1 MVGQASSAQS
11 KSPSGHGPSGPP
23 PFSTALAYWFR
34 LGLISFG
41 GPAGQISIMQTDLVE
56 RRGWIAQGPFLSG
69 LNFAMLLPGPEAQ
82 QLATYI
88 GWRLHGLKGA
98 LAAGI
103 LFVAPGAVVLGVLAW
118 LAAAHGETPVVAA
131 LFDGFRPVVV
141 AIIACALWRLSR
153 RSLKSAAAWA
163 LAVAAFAAL
172 AIFQVPFPLVVGAA
186 LLAGALSARAF
197 PGLFTFGHGG
207 GEEPH
212 ADFVGTGGGGLRRV
226 AGLVLIFAVL
236 WAAPVALVVAALGV
250 NPWAGI
256 AELFTKAAFVTF
268 GGAYAVLPYVAAE
281 AVEHYRWLSSDD
293 MINGLALAETTPGPL
308 ILVTQWIGWFA
319 GYNHAGALSPVLA
332 GVIGA
337 ALTTYVTFLPCFLFI
352 LAGAPY
358 VDRVARNTHAA
369 AALGAV
375 TAAVVGVIASL
386 GVYIGRASL
395 FPEAARGDWSPD
407 PFAVAAALAATSVLL
422 FTRIGI
428 PWIVLAGGA
437 AGIAARMTGLTG

>member
-1 MVGQASSAQS
+1 
-11 KSPSGHGPSGPP
+11 
-23 PFSTALAYWFR
+23 
-34 LGLISFG
+34 
-41 GPAGQISIMQTDLVE
+41 MQTDLVE
-56 RRGWIAQGPFLSG
+56 RRRWIAQGPFLSG

-103 LFVAPGAVVLGVLAW
+103 LFVAPGAVLLGVLAW
-118 LAAAHGETPVVAA
+118 LAAAHGETPVVVA

-141 AIIACALWRLSR
+141 AIIACALWRLAR

-172 AIFQVPFPLVVGAA
+172 AILQVPFPLVIGAA
-186 LLAGALSARAF
+186 LLTGALTARMF
-197 PGLFTFGHGG
+197 PGLFTFGHGS
-207 GEEPH
+207 
-212 ADFVGTGGGGLRRV
+212 TGGANPETDV
-226 AGLVLIFAVL
+226 AGRGGDARRLVRLILVFVAL
-236 WAAPVALVVAALGV
+236 WVGPVALVVGAFGAS
-250 NPWAGI
+250 PWAGI
-256 AELFTKAAFVTF
+256 TELFTTAAFVTF
-268 GGAYAVLPYVAAE
+268 GGAYAVLPYVASE
-281 AVEHYRWLSSDD
+281 AVEHYRWLSSGD

-319 GYNHAGALSPVLA
+319 GYNQAGALPPVVA
-332 GVIGA
+332 GALGA

-358 VDRVARNTHAA
+358 VDRVSRNAYAA

-395 FPEAARGDWSPD
+395 FPDNVRGDWSPD
-407 PFAVAAALAATSVLL
+407 AFALAAALVALGVLL

-437 AGIAARMTGLTG
+437 AGITARMVGLIG

>member
-1 MVGQASSAQS
+1 MHQE
-11 KSPSGHGPSGPP
+11 
-23 PFSTALAYWFR
+23 
-34 LGLISFG
+34 
-41 GPAGQISIMQTDLVE
+41 LVD
-56 RRGWIAQGPFLSG
+56 RRGWIDQRGFSAG

-103 LFVAPGAVVLGVLAW
+103 LFVAPGALVLGFLSW
-118 LAAAHGETPVVAA
+118 LATAYGETRWVAA

-141 AIIACALWRLSR
+141 AIIAAALWRLSR
-153 RSLKSAAAWA
+153 RSLQSGIAWLLA
-163 LAVAAFAAL
+163 LAAFAAL
-172 AIFQVPFPLVVGAA
+172 TAFHLPFPLVIVAALALGAA
-186 LLAGALSARAF
+186 TGVRFPALFS
-197 PGLFTFGHGG
+197 TGHGTEASG
-207 GEEPH
+207 H
-212 ADFVGTGGGGLRRV
+212 ASPVAATGGNAARLIRLAAVFV
-226 AGLVLIFAVL
+226 AL
-236 WAAPVALVVAALGV
+236 WAAPVALVIATLGTA
-250 NPWAGI
+250 PWAGI
-256 AELFTKAAFVTF
+256 AQLFTKAAFVTF
-268 GGAYAVLPYVAAE
+268 GGAYAVLPYVAGE
-281 AVEHYRWLSSDD
+281 AVEHYRWLAAGD

-319 GYNHAGALSPVLA
+319 GWNQPGGLTPLAAGIL
-332 GVIGA
+332 GA

-358 VDRVARNTHAA
+358 VERIASNPRAA

-395 FPEAARGDWSPD
+395 FPKWAAGDWTPD
-407 PFAVAAALAATSVLL
+407 IFAVGLAGAALIALTHTKIS
-422 FTRIGI
+422 I

-437 AGIAARMTGLTG
+437 AGLAARVLGLTG

>member
-1 MVGQASSAQS
+1 MVGQAPHE
-11 KSPSGHGPSGPP
+11 PSELSDDTSPP
-23 PFSTALAYWFR
+23 PSFSTALSYWLR

-56 RRGWIAQGPFLSG
+56 RRRWIAQGPFLSG
-69 LNFAMLLPGPEAQ
+69 LNLAMLLPGPEAQ

-88 GWRLHGLKGA
+88 GWRLHGLRGA

-103 LFVAPGAVVLGVLAW
+103 LFVAPGAVLLGILAW
-118 LAAAHGETPVVAA
+118 LAAVHGDAPVVAA

-141 AIIACALWRLSR
+141 AIIACALWRLAR

-172 AIFQVPFPLVVGAA
+172 AILRVPFPLVIGAA
-186 LLAGALSARAF
+186 LLTGALTARMF

-207 GEEPH
+207 AGGANPETDV
-212 ADFVGTGGGGLRRV
+212 AARGGDARRLVRLILVFAALWVG
-226 AGLVLIFAVL
+226 
-236 WAAPVALVVAALGV
+236 PVALVVGAFGT

-256 AELFTKAAFVTF
+256 AELFTTAAFVTF
-268 GGAYAVLPYVAAE
+268 GGAYAVLPYVAGE
-281 AVEHYRWLSSDD
+281 AVEHYRWLSSGD

-319 GYNHAGALSPVLA
+319 GYNQAGALPPVVA
-332 GVIGA
+332 GVLGA

-358 VDRVARNTHAA
+358 VDRVSRNATAS

-395 FPEAARGDWSPD
+395 FPDSVRGDWGPD
-407 PFAVAAALAATSVLL
+407 AFALAAALAALGVLL

-437 AGIAARMTGLTG
+437 AGIAARMVGLIG